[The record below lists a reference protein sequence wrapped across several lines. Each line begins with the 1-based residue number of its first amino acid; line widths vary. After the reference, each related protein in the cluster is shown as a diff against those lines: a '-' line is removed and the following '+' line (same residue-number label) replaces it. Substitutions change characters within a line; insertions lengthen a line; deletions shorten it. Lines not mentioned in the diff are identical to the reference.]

1 MDRVVKHPILI
12 DNYDRC
18 VIIRYDNG
26 RYTNTYKRKN

>member
-1 MDRVVKHPILI
+1 MDRVVKHPVLI
-12 DNYDRC
+12 DIYHRY